1 MKPQTSPVG
10 SLLLSPWTRCT
21 RFCLCPP
28 RVRFPVLCSSG
39 CSVVWLMVTPSE
51 RTYAI
56 PKSAAPR
63 APAPA
68 ADHCQPVP
76 PQETLKHSLSQSL
89 WGLCVLVHT
98 RLFVP
103 STTLFPQPSVSS
115 DSSVVGIMATSSNRA
130 YAIPKPAAP
139 RAPAPAA
146 GHCSPVPLQ
155 ETLKHSKAGL
165 AQSLW
170 VLLVCTR
177 RALV

>member
-1 MKPQTSPVG
+1 MGLVLMGQTILSK
-10 SLLLSPWTRCT
+10 SLIQFSVDLRPNYAGGNEYNDDLLQRSH
-21 RFCLCPP
+21 CLHSVPLTLQQATADLHLHWRLLDTNEQAWSVSLGATVP
-28 RVRFPVLCSSG
+28 FSWVL
-39 CSVVWLMVTPSE
+39 L
-51 RTYAI
+51 
-56 PKSAAPR
+56 
-63 APAPA
+63 
-68 ADHCQPVP
+68 
-76 PQETLKHSLSQSL
+76 
-89 WGLCVLVHT
+89 HT

-103 STTLFPQPSVSS
+103 SKTLFPQPSVSS